1 MRWGV
6 MQYMWRSYGVE
17 CGKVYCMLYSCVWCV
32 SMKHVTCVDMCLCVR
47 VVAYMED
54 LEC

>member
-1 MRWGV
+1 MRWGG